1 MKPEPTTDTTLG
13 YVGAFIFV
21 AVAIF
26 AALMLACL
34 DHEHKAKRHSKLILF
49 ASNAMVV
56 ARTLGPQVTQ
66 PVLYQDAGTGLPILG
81 FITGVNSNGT
91 VTLVTFPPNAASA
104 NQTSVRY
111 DYTGAVGTWRY
122 SDPPV
127 V

>member
-1 MKPEPTTDTTLG
+1 MNPEPTTDTTLG
-13 YVGAFIFV
+13 YVVAFIFV
-21 AVAIF
+21 TFAIF
-26 AALMLACL
+26 AALMFACL
-34 DHEHKAKRHSKLILF
+34 DHKHKAKHHSKRISF

-66 PVLYQDAGTGLPILG
+66 PVLYQDAGTGLAILG

-91 VTLVTFPPNAASA
+91 ITLVTFPPNAASA
-104 NQTSVRY
+104 NQINVRY
-111 DYTGAVGTWRY
+111 DYTGATGTWRY